1 MDIDL
6 LSKMVKELILD
17 NDEVALP
24 GVGTFVAEMVPSSFS
39 DRGYTIHPPYRRLYF
54 RQRVDENDTALVDFY
69 ATSNSVDTTQAQRIV
84 SDFLLEMRD
93 LLKQK
98 KTIVFP
104 GLGRLRATRENNF
117 FFVADEDLD
126 IYPAGYGLE
135 PISLKTHQE
144 TPEEVSSVVEQLRAI
159 LTEKKTAGPVVE
171 PVLEDEEPAAEPAPQ
186 PESAPVAAPVVE
198 PEPAPVA
205 APVAEPIVEQEPIA
219 EPAVEPESVAEQEAV
234 VEPENVVETA
244 VEPETTVEPEP
255 IVEPAV
261 EPVAEPV
268 VKKPAVEPA
277 VQKPVVAPAVE
288 KPVAPVAAPA
298 KPATAISPE
307 KPAKRPAWKIWM
319 WIGISLVALVLLAL
333 IVFVIL
339 AHVAPDFID
348 SLLYTPEEL
357 EILHYSGEF

>member
-17 NDEVALP
+17 NDEVSLP

-54 RQRVDENDTALVDFY
+54 RQRVDEADTALVDFY
-69 ATSNSVDTTQAQRIV
+69 ASSNGVDPDQAQRIV

-126 IYPAGYGLE
+126 IYPAGFGLAS
-135 PISLKTHQE
+135 ISLKTHQE

-159 LTEKKTAGPVVE
+159 LTEKKVE
-171 PVLEDEEPAAEPAPQ
+171 PAVVPVYEDEPEAPVAEPVPEAVAAPVSEEPAPEGPTAEPVPEETPVAESPTRSEATVIEEAAAEPAP
-186 PESAPVAAPVVE
+186 AAAVAAPVSE
-198 PEPAPVA
+198 EPAPEVPTA
-205 APVAEPIVEQEPIA
+205 EAAAAEPIIEKTVTEAPAAELVPEAASEEVPAAKVEAPVAESPAQPEA
-219 EPAVEPESVAEQEAV
+219 E
-234 VEPENVVETA
+234 
-244 VEPETTVEPEP
+244 
-255 IVEPAV
+255 
-261 EPVAEPV
+261 
-268 VKKPAVEPA
+268 
-277 VQKPVVAPAVE
+277 E
-288 KPVAPVAAPA
+288 KP
-298 KPATAISPE
+298 SR
-307 KPAKRPAWKIWM
+307 RPAWKVWM
-319 WIGISLVALVLLAL
+319 WIGIGVVALCLLAL
-333 IVFVIL
+333 VVFVIL

-348 SLLYTPEEL
+348 SLLYSPEEL
-357 EILHYSGEF
+357 EILHYPGSL

>member
-54 RQRVDENDTALVDFY
+54 RQRVDETNTALVDFY
-69 ATSNSVDTTQAQRIV
+69 AASNSVDASQAQRIV

-159 LTEKKTAGPVVE
+159 LTEKKTPGPVVE
-171 PVLEDEEPAAEPAPQ
+171 PVLEEEEESVAE
-186 PESAPVAAPVVE
+186 PVVE
-198 PEPAPVA
+198 PEP
-205 APVAEPIVEQEPIA
+205 IVK
-219 EPAVEPESVAEQEAV
+219 S
-234 VEPENVVETA
+234 
-244 VEPETTVEPEP
+244 
-255 IVEPAV
+255 

-268 VKKPAVEPA
+268 PEPVATPAAEEPA
-277 VQKPVVAPAVE
+277 VPAVE
-288 KPVAPVAAPA
+288 KPAKQDEVAPVKEPA
-298 KPATAISPE
+298 KLAEVAPKKEPAKSTEDILTKEPV
-307 KPAKRPAWKIWM
+307 KRPAWKIWM

-348 SLLYTPEEL
+348 SLLYTHEEL
-357 EILHYSGEF
+357 EILHYSGEI